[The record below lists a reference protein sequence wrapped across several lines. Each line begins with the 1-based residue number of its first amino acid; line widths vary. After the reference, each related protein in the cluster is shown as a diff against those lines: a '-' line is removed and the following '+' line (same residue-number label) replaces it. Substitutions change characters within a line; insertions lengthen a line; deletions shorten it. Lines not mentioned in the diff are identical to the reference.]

1 MGTKPSERSNVMNTD
16 PKELNLVPYLDIVTN
31 IIMFML
37 VTTTALAAVG
47 VIDAGAAKECKNC
60 TGSREGLGLTV
71 AVTAQ
76 AFSVTAAGRE
86 LRAVPMLAPDLCKK
100 TRDGEAPICHD
111 FDALTRL
118 AAEVKSAHPAE
129 TRVSITADDGTPY
142 HLIVGTLDAL
152 RENRF
157 ERDDAGKPMPLF
169 HDVAFAVESR

>member
-1 MGTKPSERSNVMNTD
+1 MSTKPSERSNVSNTD

-37 VTTTALAAVG
+37 VTTTALGAVG

-60 TGSREGLGLTV
+60 AGSREGLGFTV
-71 AVTAQ
+71 TVTAQ
-76 AFSVTAAGRE
+76 GFSATAAGRE
-86 LRAVPMLAPDLCKK
+86 LPEVQMLAPETCKK
-100 TRDGEAPICHD
+100 TREGGEATCHD

-129 TRVSITADDGTPY
+129 TRVSIAADDGTPY
-142 HLIVGTLDAL
+142 HVIVGTLDAL

-157 ERDDAGKPMPLF
+157 ERDDAGNPKPLF
-169 HDVAFAVESR
+169 HDVAFAVGK